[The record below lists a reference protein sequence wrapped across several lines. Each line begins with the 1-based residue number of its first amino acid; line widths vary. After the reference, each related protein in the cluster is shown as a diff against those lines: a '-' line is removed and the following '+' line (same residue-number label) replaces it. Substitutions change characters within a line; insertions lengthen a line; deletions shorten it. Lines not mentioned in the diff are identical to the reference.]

1 MACFCKGVSAKTM
14 TDKEILILF
23 AFRYALGRR
32 TTAPSEM
39 SAIIKTEIR
48 DLDDFVLKVIESEI
62 EHAIE
67 YNMAGDERIDVPVWE
82 ELREF
87 IVNEEKRREEQCK
100 MQ

>member
-1 MACFCKGVSAKTM
+1 M

-32 TTAPSEM
+32 TLAAPSEM

-48 DLDDFVLKVIESEI
+48 DLDDFVLKMIESEI

-67 YNMAGDERIDVPVWE
+67 YNIAGDERVDVPVWE

-87 IVNEEKRREEQCK
+87 IVNEEKRREEQC
-100 MQ
+100 